1 VIATVPTA
9 VETLLTADV
18 AREIARAYGDRPI
31 YPDQIVIDRPDQER
45 RRFPGWPEPVLVLAD
60 ENQGACSWGVP
71 LDGGPNGGQVLV
83 GSERT
88 TVTYTGSVEDFI
100 AARRWDYECVN
111 AAFCVSAQASALDE
125 VSLGYLRGCCAPSV
139 TTHGWPG
146 MRQYRFE
153 DQQVRVLLWSDTDQC
168 DWLVSA
174 MTEDALTDFT
184 ADLLTLSS
192 LRTARWAD
200 EA

>member
-1 VIATVPTA
+1 
-9 VETLLTADV
+9 
-18 AREIARAYGDRPI
+18 
-31 YPDQIVIDRPDQER
+31 
-45 RRFPGWPEPVLVLAD
+45 VLAD

-83 GSERT
+83 GSART

-125 VSLGYLRGCCAPSV
+125 ASLGYLQGCCAPSV

-174 MTEDALTDFT
+174 TTEGALTEFT
-184 ADLLTLSS
+184 AGLLRLSS
-192 LRTARWAD
+192 LRAAQWAD